1 MTKNSALSHAPMV
14 SIIIPI
20 FNRERLVERVINTV
34 LKQTFQNWELLFIN
48 DGSTDKTKSKISLL
62 CGNDVRIRCIDNVHA
77 KGPSGARNTGLD
89 NAQGKYIAY
98 QDSDDEWIETHLE
111 TMVSYL
117 EKYPDKIDVM
127 TADPLRKYEET
138 KEVFNYDKLDLSD
151 FKTTDLGGA
160 YLLDK
165 SEIFERQLRGRVVTT
180 QCIVGKADLLK
191 SVRWNERLNAAVDIM
206 YNLELCSKDINV
218 CHVSQYH
225 AVYWAHSDN
234 LTNVSGGHSPE
245 RMERIHSA
253 FALYWEL
260 VLTTIKLDQ
269 AQKEFVEMNL
279 AKCYAWHLA
288 YHTFEPQ
295 KKYTVAIQYYQKALA
310 LLPNDNHIKKAMK
323 KAKFKQFFNKL
334 RAGHGD

>member
-1 MTKNSALSHAPMV
+1 MTKNSVLSQKPTV

-20 FNRERLVERVINTV
+20 FNRENLVDRVVNTV
-34 LKQTFQNWELLFIN
+34 LNQTFLHWELLFID
-48 DGSTDKTKSKISLL
+48 DGSTDKTKSKITSL
-62 CGNDVRIRCIDNVHA
+62 CGNDARIRCIDNVHA

-111 TMVSYL
+111 TMVSFL

-138 KEVFNYDKLDLSD
+138 KEVFNYDKLDISN
-151 FKTTDLGGA
+151 FKTTDLDGA
-160 YLLDK
+160 YLFDK
-165 SEIFERQLRGRVVTT
+165 SEIFDRQLKGRVVTT
-180 QCIVGKADLLK
+180 QCIVGKSELLK

-206 YNLELCSKDINV
+206 YNLELCAKDISV
-218 CHVSQYH
+218 CHVSEYH
-225 AVYWAHSDN
+225 AIYWAHDDN
-234 LTNVSGGHSPE
+234 LTNVSGGHSPK

-260 VLTTIKLDQ
+260 VLTTIKLNK
-269 AQKEFVEMNL
+269 AQKEFVEKNL
-279 AKCYAWHLA
+279 SKCYAWHLA

-295 KKYTVAIQYYQKALA
+295 KKYTVAIQYYQKALT
-310 LLPNDNHIKKAMK
+310 LLPNDSHIKKAMK
-323 KAKFKQFFNKL
+323 KAKFKHFLNKL
-334 RAGHGD
+334 GTGHGD